1 MKHQT
6 SYPTQLPENLR
17 LKFQAL
23 ERRLWWVDTTIAV
36 CGALSGLIISYAL
49 IFISDRFWDTPP
61 VLRAVCTLAGLGVS
75 AWFAWGWLRHW
86 VWQRRDSRAL
96 ANVVQRKHR
105 RLGDRLL
112 GIVELADEG
121 KRPANVSAE
130 LCRAAIDQ
138 VSTEAVSF
146 DFGAA
151 VATRKPKIYFLVA
164 VLLGALILA
173 PWCFLPGASWNAF
186 ARWVWPGKSVERY
199 TFVSLDQLP
208 SSMVVAHGEPFE
220 ISCTVRLHPFWKNPR
235 ATGQYNQ
242 QTPVAAPLIG
252 GKALFKIPAQTKAG
266 LLTLKI
272 GDVTKRISVEPTFRP
287 ALKQLAAR
295 IHFPEYLQ
303 HPNADEP
310 VRNGAFSF
318 LEGSQAIF
326 KGQASRALATAT
338 VGLAQLE
345 AGPAQPHDLTV
356 RGAEFQTRQLPLD
369 GLTRATFN
377 WRDQLGL
384 AAPAAWS
391 LGLLGKKDGAPEANC
406 PDQAAS
412 VAMLAEEVLEIKTA
426 AEDDYGLRELGVTW
440 ECQRRQETN
449 IVARADTVL
458 KPGAPQSRTL
468 ASGFRFSPTLLH
480 LPEDTVVTLRAYATD
495 YLPSRRRAESALHRI
510 YILSRE
516 EHARLVQQ
524 QFEKIAAELEEVTRR
539 EESLAEAGRE
549 TKNLPAEK
557 LAAEAAAKKLGDQA
571 AEQSA
576 IARKTEALAQKAA
589 ETMREAMRN
598 KSIPNSMIQQWA
610 RHLEAMQSLASE
622 QMPPAAQSLSSA
634 QQNPSQRAEQ
644 VDKAVE
650 QEKKIVAALQDL
662 QKKIGSTLDK
672 MQAATLAQRLRKVA
686 GFEKEIGDTLRKM
699 LPETIGLAADKLPP
713 RHQETALRLTAGQE
727 KSGQESQSLQDEI
740 SRFFDRTSITN
751 YGHVVL
757 QMKETKVVEEIGK
770 NIALLRKYVAV
781 RAAAQTDEFAKNF
794 NDWAAVIED
803 APQDESEPSDS
814 QGESA
819 QMSEAAL
826 RRLLALMRL
835 RQAEENV
842 RENTT
847 ALEEMKEG
855 LSTYREDS
863 KLLSVFQSFVAD
875 DLQRLAAAGPSE
887 FLPKAHEA
895 MTEADKLLNKPR
907 TDKPTYDAETDAI
920 NLIDAE
926 IKAMM
931 KSGKGQGKGAGMM
944 AMLSQMM
951 GMGAGSS
958 PGNSMMGGTTDKRNT
973 PTTGVTRGG
982 GDESRATLKTSGR
995 ATRAVP
1001 AEFREALQNYYKAVD
1016 QPKP

>member
-1 MKHQT
+1 MKHRT

-23 ERRLWWVDTTIAV
+23 ERRLWCVDTTIAV
-36 CGALSGLIISYAL
+36 CGALSGLITSYAL

-75 AWFAWGWLRHW
+75 AWFAWGWLQHW

-151 VATRKPKIYFLVA
+151 VATRKPKMYFLVA
-164 VLLGALILA
+164 MLLLALLLA
-173 PWCFLPGASWNAF
+173 PWCFVPGASWNAF
-186 ARWVWPGKSVERY
+186 ARWAWPGKSVERY
-199 TFVSLDQLP
+199 TFVSLEQLP
-208 SSMVVAHGEPFE
+208 SSLVVPHGEPFE
-220 ISCTVRLHPFWKNPR
+220 ILCRVRLHPFWKSPR
-235 ATGQYNQ
+235 ATGQYDR
-242 QTPVAAPLIG
+242 QTAVAAPIVG
-252 GKALFKIPAQTKAG
+252 GQALFKIPAQTKAG
-266 LLTLKI
+266 LLTVKI
-272 GDVTKRISVEPTFRP
+272 GDVTKRIGVEPTFRP

-303 HPNADEP
+303 HPDADEP

-318 LEGSQAIF
+318 LEGSQVIF

-338 VGLAQLE
+338 VGLTRLE
-345 AGPAQPHDLTV
+345 AGPAKPDELTV

-369 GLTRATFN
+369 GLTRATFD

-384 AAPAAWS
+384 AAPAAWA
-391 LGLLGKKDGAPEANC
+391 LGLLSKKDGSPEPNC

-440 ECQRRQETN
+440 ECVRRQETN
-449 IVARADTVL
+449 LVARADTVL
-458 KPGAPQSRTL
+458 KPGAPQSRSL

-495 YLPSRRRAESALHRI
+495 YLPGRRRAESALHRI

-610 RHLEAMQSLASE
+610 RHLEVMQSLAGE

-634 QQNPSQRAEQ
+634 QQNPGQRSEEVA
-644 VDKAVE
+644 KAVE
-650 QEKKIVAALQDL
+650 QENKIVAALQEL
-662 QKKIGSTLDK
+662 QKKIGSTLDR
-672 MQAATLAQRLRKVA
+672 MQASTLAARLRKVA
-686 GFEKEIGDTLRKM
+686 GFEKEIGETLRKM
-699 LPETIGLAADKLPP
+699 LPETIGLAADQLPAP
-713 RHQETALRLTAGQE
+713 HKATASRLVSGQE

-757 QMKETKVVEEIGK
+757 QMKETKVIEEIGK
-770 NIALLRKYVAV
+770 NIDLLRRYVAV
-781 RAAAQTDEFAKNF
+781 RASAQADGFSKKF
-794 NDWAAVIED
+794 NEWAAVIED
-803 APQDESEPSDS
+803 AQKDDPETSDS
-814 QGESA
+814 QGESG

-826 RRLLALMRL
+826 RRLLALLRL

-847 ALEEMKEG
+847 ALEELKEG
-855 LSTYREDS
+855 RFSYREDS

-875 DLQRLAAAGPSE
+875 DLQRLVDTGPSE

-895 MTEADKLLNKPR
+895 MTEADKLLSKPR

-931 KSGKGQGKGAGMM
+931 KSGKGKGSAMM
-944 AMLSQMM
+944 GMLSQMM

-958 PGNSMMGGTTDKRNT
+958 PGQSMMGGTTDKRNT
-973 PTTGVTRGG
+973 PITGATRGA
-982 GDESRATLKTSGR
+982 GDEARTTSKTAGR
-995 ATRAVP
+995 ATRVVP
-1001 AEFREALQNYYKAVD
+1001 AEFRDALQNYYKAVD

>member
-17 LKFQAL
+17 LKFEAL

-49 IFISDRFWDTPP
+49 IFISDRFWDTPA

-75 AWFAWGWLRHW
+75 VWFAWGWLRHW

-151 VATRKPKIYFLVA
+151 VATRKPKMYFLVA
-164 VLLGALILA
+164 VLLLALILA
-173 PWCFLPGASWNAF
+173 PWCFVPGASWNAF
-186 ARWVWPGKSVERY
+186 ARWVWPGQSVERY

-208 SSMVVAHGEPFE
+208 SSMVVPHGEPFE
-220 ISCTVRLHPFWKNPR
+220 ILCAVRLHPFWKNPR
-235 ATGQYNQ
+235 ATGQYDRQ
-242 QTPVAAPLIG
+242 KPVEAPLLG

-287 ALKQLAAR
+287 ALKLLAAR

-303 HPNADEP
+303 HPDADEP

-318 LEGSQAIF
+318 LEGSQATF

-338 VGLAQLE
+338 VGLTRTE
-345 AGPAQPHDLTV
+345 TGPAKPDDLTV
-356 RGAEFQTRQLPLD
+356 RGAEFATRQLPLD

-377 WRDQLGL
+377 WREQLGL
-384 AAPAAWS
+384 AAPAVWS
-391 LGLLGKKDGAPEANC
+391 MGLTAKKDASPEANC
-406 PDQAAS
+406 PDQAAA

-440 ECQRRQETN
+440 ECLRRQETN
-449 IVARADTVL
+449 VLARADTVL

-495 YLPSRRRAESALHRI
+495 YLPGRRRAESPLHRI

-524 QFEKIAAELEEVTRR
+524 QFEKIAAQLEEVTRR
-539 EESLAEAGRE
+539 QESLAEAGRE
-549 TKNLPAEK
+549 TKNLSPEK
-557 LAAEAAAKKLGDQA
+557 LAAEAAAKKLGDQS

-576 IARKTEALAQKAA
+576 IGRKLEDLAKQGA

-598 KSIPNSMIQQWA
+598 KSIPNTMIQQWA
-610 RHLEAMQSLASE
+610 RHVEAMQKISGS
-622 QMPPAAQSLSSA
+622 QIPPAAQSLSSA
-634 QQNPSQRAEQ
+634 QQNPGQRSEEVA
-644 VDKAVE
+644 KAVE
-650 QEKKIVAALQDL
+650 QENKIVAALQEL
-662 QKKIGSTLDK
+662 QKKIGSTLDR
-672 MQAATLAQRLRKVA
+672 MQASTLAARLRKVA

-699 LPETIGLAADKLPP
+699 LPETIGLAADQLPAP
-713 RHQETALRLTAGQE
+713 HQATASRLVSGQE

-770 NIALLRKYVAV
+770 NIDLLRRYVAV
-781 RAAAQTDEFAKNF
+781 RASTQADGFSKKFDE
-794 NDWAAVIED
+794 WAAVIED
-803 APQDESEPSDS
+803 AQKDDPDTSDS
-814 QGESA
+814 QGESG

-826 RRLLALMRL
+826 RRLLALLRL

-847 ALEEMKEG
+847 ALEELKEG
-855 LSTYREDS
+855 RPNYREDS

-875 DLQRLAAAGPSE
+875 DLQKLADAGPSE

-931 KSGKGQGKGAGMM
+931 KSGKGKGAGMM
-944 AMLSQMM
+944 GMLSQMM

-958 PGNSMMGGTTDKRNT
+958 PGQSMMGGTTDKRNT
-973 PTTGVTRGG
+973 PITGATRGA
-982 GDESRATLKTSGR
+982 GDDARTTSKTAGR

-1001 AEFREALQNYYKAVD
+1001 TEFREALQNYYKAVD